1 MQANTVGK
9 LYCPELTYLRG
20 TQFGK
25 LLDKHAC
32 EAQVKECYRY
42 STVIAGNP
50 TCVCPEVIQMVGLN
64 IFALD
69 VLAPC

>member
-1 MQANTVGK
+1 M
-9 LYCPELTYLRG
+9 YCPDLTYFRG

-32 EAQVKECYRY
+32 EAQVKERYRY
-42 STVIAGNP
+42 WTVIAGNP
-50 TCVCPEVIQMVGLN
+50 TCVCPEVIQMLGLN

-69 VLAPC
+69 VLAPYQNLCRTIF